1 MTCDFVGRGGGWK
14 DLGVGEKGG
23 GNSLVIKNKQ
33 NRVGGFGF

>member
-1 MTCDFVGRGGGWK
+1 MILWGEEEDGKTWVW
-14 DLGVGEKGG
+14 GEKGG